1 MLEKVFWQCWRKTMK
16 KINLRSLLPNLITLS
31 GLSFG
36 LSSMRFAIEGEYNL
50 AILCILFA
58 AICDAL
64 DGMLARHLDSES
76 DLGFQLDSLSDF
88 LSFGIAPGL
97 LMYIAVFNQ
106 NSIGAFAALIFI
118 IFSCLRL
125 ALFNVLQERS
135 KNNETQIMNFF
146 TGIPTP
152 AGALLILLPLTHV
165 YIGYDWAYENLNF
178 VAGYIILISGLLVSK
193 IPTFSIKGRDQFIK
207 SRLVFLII
215 FSTLVLSMIN
225 FPWHTLNLLASIY
238 FFTIPFSIVS
248 WKKYRLRN

>member
-1 MLEKVFWQCWRKTMK
+1 MK

-36 LSSMRFAIEGEYNL
+36 LSSMRFAIEGEFNL
-50 AILCILFA
+50 AIICILFA
-58 AICDAL
+58 AVCDAL

-97 LMYIAVFNQ
+97 LMYMAVFNQ

-118 IFSCLRL
+118 VFSCLRL
-125 ALFNVLQERS
+125 ALFNVLHEKS
-135 KNNETQIMNFF
+135 KNNEAQRIDFF

-152 AGALLILLPLTHV
+152 AGAILILLPLTHV

-193 IPTFSIKGRDQFIK
+193 IPTFSIKGRDQFINSK
-207 SRLVFLII
+207 LVFLAI

-225 FPWHTLNLLASIY
+225 FPWHTLNLLAFIY
-238 FFTIPFSIVS
+238 FFTIPFSILS
-248 WKKYRLRN
+248 WQKYRLKN